1 MIGPVSPVNPQSAAL
16 PVDTYPGQKVENS
29 REMPRP
35 VVDRK
40 NETSSAR
47 EEVPREN
54 VEQAADK
61 LNRLMGLIEKR
72 MEFLVHE
79 DSQRIMVKIIDQK
92 TGEVLNEIP
101 PEKILDMMSSLS
113 EMIGFFLDKKV

>member
-1 MIGPVSPVNPQSAAL
+1 MIGPISPVNPQAAAL
-16 PVDTYPGQKVENS
+16 PMDTYPGQKVENS
-29 REMPRP
+29 REVPRP

-47 EEVPREN
+47 EEVPRED
-54 VEQAADK
+54 VEKAADK
-61 LNRLMGLIEKR
+61 LNRLMGLFEKR
-72 MEFLVHE
+72 MKFSVHE
-79 DSQRIMVKIIDQK
+79 ESQRIMVKIIDQK

-101 PEKILDMMSSLS
+101 PEKILDMMSLLS

>member
-61 LNRLMGLIEKR
+61 LNRLMGLIEKK